1 CVSGNYSRF
10 PCASLYAYI
19 TRHRNPLHTA
29 RERKMYVFT
38 VCGFLLLQHTLW
50 FAMTEAAGPA
60 NLTRASRIKRAPLYS
75 CGGALLAG
83 WGNITS
89 PDFPMEYPQHARCH
103 WTVEP
108 RDLSRAILLSF
119 ESFDVESD
127 RVCSYDSL
135 FVIRDKAENSTYCNG
150 NEPPPEGL
158 VGRHFDLT
166 FRSDGYQQHNKGFLI
181 SYSPVD
187 NLDSTTVSTVALG
200 KTWAQRPT
208 EVLKGTTDEPP
219 TTARLIGSMFTV
231 TNKGT
236 YTDRNIYTRND
247 SNVPNTTVP
256 FTTQQLL
263 YTTRTPVLYN
273 TTSPVFPTPTH
284 WPKHHTNNT
293 LSVTHYTHH
302 AVHGQS
308 TPYIQNVSTW
318 ITDAPTVASGVSTDR
333 PGNPELS
340 TVPSRMFTAKETIVG
355 GIVIGL
361 VPLSCAVVLLA
372 LYLRRTRERDSAAAI
387 IQAITFMD
395 ETIIKMEESVA
406 SEEAEKDDVQP
417 PDSTGE
423 LRGHTCPGGGDNTP
437 DDMAKSVDTQPK
449 PCQDHASNG
458 EASSPAVSETQLITK
473 DAVVQSAHTA
483 ATCSDE
489 WMSYHPIS
497 NKMKINVKHEKVN
510 NRSSLAGNDRPDE
523 TERERIQTNG
533 QAASPNDQHRPEGDR
548 AAVSPTPR
556 EELGGTTRDK
566 AKTSRGAEQVKEM
579 SRMFK
584 DDEEDELCRC
594 SSLPRPML
602 HSQPPG
608 KLSTDKLG
616 MFDSSLGRSNSSS
629 SSDTSL
635 NCLSFEDGS
644 KLCREWSFSTIP
656 LTSCKGA
663 CGGHNKC
670 RVSNSEG
677 LYGTP
682 RRLSTR
688 GYPDGKE
695 DVLSKKLDPPLPA
708 KVYQR
713 NVYTKT
719 TVSDKVSLP
728 NGDIEEHVTVSSEED
743 YTSLTSHDSVEEDV
757 SISIHHK
764 TTEIVKL
771 FDGGRG
777 SPEVTELVDRYR
789 TFDEKSRSTIERQ
802 TTTEKRSFPTS
813 PKQGCSKATGHQS
826 EHTSATLDQSEHA
839 SITQTLTQDTGVTQT
854 PECKNTTGDSPHA
867 ETSKVV
873 KKVVKF
879 KFPPSREQLLEQ
891 KSRLRK
897 VVVPEKARS
906 DTGIHDS
913 RPIRNTSTTLDQSEH
928 TSTTGDQSGHTS
940 TTLDQ
945 SEHTSTT
952 LDQSGHTPATLDQS
966 EHASITQTLTQDT
979 GVTQTPQYKHT
990 TGDSPHAETSK
1001 VVKKVVKFKFPP
1013 SREQLLEQKSRLRKV
1028 VVPEK
1033 GHKKSN

>member
-1 CVSGNYSRF
+1 
-10 PCASLYAYI
+10 
-19 TRHRNPLHTA
+19 
-29 RERKMYVFT
+29 
-38 VCGFLLLQHTLW
+38 
-50 FAMTEAAGPA
+50 MTEAAGPA

-135 FVIRDKAENSTYCNG
+135 IVIRDKAENSTYCNG
-150 NEPPPEGL
+150 NEPPLEGL
-158 VGRHFDLT
+158 LGRHFDLT

-200 KTWAQRPT
+200 KTLAQRPT

-219 TTARLIGSMFTV
+219 TTARLTGSMFMV

-236 YTDRNIYTRND
+236 YTDRNGQPTTIYTRND

-406 SEEAEKDDVQP
+406 SEEAENDDVQP

-423 LRGHTCPGGGDNTP
+423 LRGHTCTGGGDNTP

-449 PCQDHASNG
+449 PCQDHVSNG
-458 EASSPAVSETQLITK
+458 EASSPAVSETQPIAK

-566 AKTSRGAEQVKEM
+566 AKTSRGAGHRSTGTQTDHPGLTAHECVDTLFIENGTTMPNSTSTTVPHCSLTGNALALDRRCRHGNEGPLMLQEHAFSTLEQVKEM

-695 DVLSKKLDPPLPA
+695 DVLSKKLDPPLTA

-789 TFDEKSRSTIERQ
+789 TVDEKSRSTIERQ

-813 PKQGCSKATGHQS
+813 PKQGCSKARSDDGAST
-826 EHTSATLDQSEHA
+826 TLDQSE
-839 SITQTLTQDTGVTQT
+839 
-854 PECKNTTGDSPHA
+854 
-867 ETSKVV
+867 
-873 KKVVKF
+873 
-879 KFPPSREQLLEQ
+879 
-891 KSRLRK
+891 
-897 VVVPEKARS
+897 
-906 DTGIHDS
+906 
-913 RPIRNTSTTLDQSEH
+913 NTSTTLDQSEH

-966 EHASITQTLTQDT
+966 EYASITQTITQDT
-979 GVTQTPQYKHT
+979 GVTLTPEYKNT